1 MENIYSAYV
10 RTVNGDAFYFVK
22 KYQVF
27 PEYKDIP
34 PILDSYAM
42 HTDFEKACKIAMICD
57 KIVKEQL
64 ISELQ
69 LNNAITNV
77 NQTRP
82 AKARIYKINPRQ
94 IHLPSMFKLGWLTK
108 IS

>member
-1 MENIYSAYV
+1 MENFYSAYV
-10 RTVNGDAFYFVK
+10 RAVNGKAFYFVK

-27 PEYKDIP
+27 PEYKTIP

-57 KIVKEQL
+57 KAVKEQL
-64 ISELQ
+64 INELQ
-69 LNNAITNV
+69 LSNAFTNV
-77 NQTRP
+77 SQTQTV
-82 AKARIYKINPRQ
+82 KARIYKLIPRQ
-94 IHLPSMFKLGWLTK
+94 IHFPSMFRLGWLTK